1 MEEIKQAAIH
11 FEAIKVS
18 MNQNKEGMALRLS
31 IHPNDCPQELLS
43 DWVGTRYMVAMVR
56 LTDDDRPDMREEQRE
71 IERMITSAGMLCR
84 NEDFYQFMFERS
96 LCDFATEQEEME
108 KECVEGLKKV
118 CGIKSRADLRS
129 DVSARKMFEY
139 VREEFKQWKKGQP

>member
-139 VREEFKQWKKGQP
+139 VREEFKQWKKVQP

>member
-18 MNQNKEGMALRLS
+18 MNQNKEGMALRLN

-56 LTDDDRPDMREEQRE
+56 LTDDDRPDTREDQRE

>member
-1 MEEIKQAAIH
+1 
-11 FEAIKVS
+11 
-18 MNQNKEGMALRLS
+18 
-31 IHPNDCPQELLS
+31 
-43 DWVGTRYMVAMVR
+43 
-56 LTDDDRPDMREEQRE
+56 
-71 IERMITSAGMLCR
+71 
-84 NEDFYQFMFERS
+84 
-96 LCDFATEQEEME
+96 ME